1 MSGLPDA
8 TADVSRQ
15 VRVLIVE
22 DEPLVAA
29 DLQTTWSRQASR
41 SRASRPDSQK
51 LLA

>member
-1 MSGLPDA
+1 MIGLPDA

-29 DLQTTWSRQASR
+29 DLQAILVDAGFQI
-41 SRASRPDSQK
+41 
-51 LLA
+51 